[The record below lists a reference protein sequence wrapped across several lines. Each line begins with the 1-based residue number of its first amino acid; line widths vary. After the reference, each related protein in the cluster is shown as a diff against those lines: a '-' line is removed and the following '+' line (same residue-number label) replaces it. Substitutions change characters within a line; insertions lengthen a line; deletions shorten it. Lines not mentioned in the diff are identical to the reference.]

1 MHVRIT
7 KGRRIPH
14 RPEVIAGET
23 VDLSDDLAR
32 ALIDQG
38 CAEAEVAVAAS
49 PDITGGSVLEAT
61 PIMAGLQ
68 EEETDA
74 SDTEVAEPVDDSPTV
89 EEEE

>member
-1 MHVRIT
+1 MYVRIT

-14 RPEVIAGET
+14 RPEVRAGET
-23 VDLSDDLAR
+23 VDLDDDLAQ

-68 EEETDA
+68 EEETD
-74 SDTEVAEPVDDSPTV
+74 VDETVTDSPI
-89 EEEE
+89 EEEEE